1 MPVKIYLIGYMGCG
15 KSTLG
20 RKLAKRLGLCFVD
33 LDKYIEERNF
43 RTIPSI
49 FAEEGEEGFR
59 EREKKALEEIAE
71 FENLVVATGGGAP
84 CFFENMELM
93 NRTGATL
100 YIAPPVSVLVERLLK
115 SKNERPLIKGKSKEE
130 LTRFID
136 ENLKRRAPFYE
147 KASIIIRDKDNLAVE
162 DVLPYL
168 EKKQ

>member
-1 MPVKIYLIGYMGCG
+1 MGCG

-20 RKLAKRLGLCFVD
+20 RKLAQRLNLCFID

-59 EREKKALEEIAE
+59 LREKNALEEIAE

-84 CFFENMELM
+84 CFFDNMELM
-93 NRTGATL
+93 NRTGITL
-100 YIAPPVSVLVERLLK
+100 YLAPPVSELVERLLK
-115 SKNERPLIKGKSKEE
+115 SKNERPLIKGKSREE

-147 KASIIIRDKDNLAVE
+147 KASIIIRDKKNLEVD
-162 DVLPYL
+162 DVMPLL
-168 EKKQ
+168 EM

>member
-1 MPVKIYLIGYMGCG
+1 MGCG

-20 RKLAKRLGLCFVD
+20 RKLAQRLNLCFID

-59 EREKKALEEIAE
+59 LREKNALEEIAE

-93 NRTGATL
+93 NRTGITL
-100 YIAPPVSVLVERLLK
+100 YLAPPVSELVERLLK
-115 SKNERPLIKGKSKEE
+115 SKNERPLIKGKSREE

-147 KASIIIRDKDNLAVE
+147 KASIIIRDKKNLEVD
-162 DVLPYL
+162 DVMPLL
-168 EKKQ
+168 EM

>member
-1 MPVKIYLIGYMGCG
+1 MGCG

-20 RKLAKRLGLCFVD
+20 RKLAQRLNLCFID

-59 EREKKALEEIAE
+59 LREKNALEEIAE

-84 CFFENMELM
+84 CFFDNMELM
-93 NRTGATL
+93 NRTGITL
-100 YIAPPVSVLVERLLK
+100 YLAPPVSELVERLLK
-115 SKNERPLIKGKSKEE
+115 SKNERPLIKGKSREE

-147 KASIIIRDKDNLAVE
+147 KASIIIRDKKNLEVD
-162 DVLPYL
+162 DVIPLL
-168 EKKQ
+168 EM

>member
-1 MPVKIYLIGYMGCG
+1 MKIYLIGYMGCG

-20 RKLAKRLGLCFVD
+20 RKLAQRLNLCFID

-43 RTIPSI
+43 RTIPTI

-59 EREKKALEEIAE
+59 LCEKKALEEIAD

-93 NRTGATL
+93 NRTGATI
-100 YIAPPVSVLVERLLK
+100 YIAPPTEILVERLLK
-115 SKNERPLIKGKSKEE
+115 SKNERPLIKGKSREE

-136 ENLKRRAPFYE
+136 ENLQKRAPFYE
-147 KASIIIRDKDNLAVE
+147 KASLIIRDKHNLEVD
-162 DVLPYL
+162 DVLRLL
-168 EKKQ
+168 EKQ